1 MIETYLI
8 ESTNETPKVELDK
21 ANGVFK
27 FEGKS
32 LPEDVIKFY
41 GPIQNWFAEYCDDPN
56 PETEIVFNLEY
67 FNSSTARII
76 VKILI
81 ATEAIHV
88 AGKSKVHVSWYYREN
103 DEVMQDRGMELKS
116 VLNIPFDMLETSAG

>member
-1 MIETYLI
+1 MLEPLLI
-8 ESTNETPKVELDK
+8 ESTSDTPLVHLDK
-21 ANGVFK
+21 EQGIFR

-41 GPIQNWFAEYCDDPN
+41 GPIQNWFCEYCANPN
-56 PETEIVFNLEY
+56 PDTEINFNLEY

-81 ATEAIHV
+81 GVESLVT
-88 AGKSKVHVSWYYREN
+88 SKASNVLISWQYREN
-103 DEVMQDRGMELKS
+103 DEVMMDRGMELKS
-116 VLNIPFDMLETSAG
+116 VLNIPFEFVEVSR

>member
-1 MIETYLI
+1 MLERIILEPTHD
-8 ESTNETPKVELDK
+8 TPGVELNK
-21 ANGVFK
+21 EGGIFR

-41 GPIQNWFAEYCDDPN
+41 GPIQKWFADYCADPN
-56 PETEIVFNLEY
+56 PETDIVFNLEY

-88 AGKSKVHVSWYYREN
+88 SGKSKVHVSWYYREN

-116 VLNIPFDMLETSAG
+116 VLNIPFDMKETN

>member
-1 MIETYLI
+1 MLEPIVIEP
-8 ESTNETPKVELDK
+8 TNDTPRVELDK
-21 ANGVFK
+21 NRGIFK

-32 LPEDVIKFY
+32 LPEDVIKFF
-41 GPIQNWFAEYCDDPN
+41 GPIQSWFNDYYKQPN
-56 PETEIVFNLEY
+56 GETEIVFNLEY

-81 ATEAIHV
+81 GAEAIH
-88 AGKSKVHVSWYYREN
+88 GQKSNVHVSWLYREN

-116 VLNIPFDMLETSAG
+116 VLNIPFDMIESH

>member
-1 MIETYLI
+1 MLEPLII
-8 ESTNETPKVELDK
+8 ESTAETPYVELDK
-21 ANGVFK
+21 ENGVFK

-41 GPIQNWFAEYCDDPN
+41 GPIQNWFSEYCANPN
-56 PETEIVFNLEY
+56 TETHIHFNLEY

-81 ATEAIHV
+81 GVEPLIANGV
-88 AGKSKVHVSWYYREN
+88 SNVHISWHYREN

-116 VLNIPFDMLETSAG
+116 VLNIPFDLIEG

>member
-1 MIETYLI
+1 MLEPLII
-8 ESTNETPKVELDK
+8 ESTADTPRVELDK
-21 ANGVFK
+21 ENGIFK

-41 GPIQNWFAEYCDDPN
+41 GPIQNWFSEYCANPN
-56 PETEIVFNLEY
+56 QETQIHFNLEY

-81 ATEAIHV
+81 GVESLVSSGA
-88 AGKSKVHVSWYYREN
+88 SDVHISWHYREN

-116 VLNIPFDMLETSAG
+116 VLNIPFDLIEG